1 MSNQSIW
8 RKPLSEIISDL
19 MGRRQVGAPAG
30 PSVPAR
36 RGRSF
41 GLQGLFTG
49 LSRSKEITALTIEHG
64 MVKLVVAHGTE
75 VLDYRV
81 TMVDPQ
87 WFREGLTSDVVR
99 MSQAIQTSLIEMD
112 GSHQRIIGA
121 VPGYQVTLGRMDLPN
136 ARDLDP
142 AVVIPREVSQR
153 TGVSAENSH
162 IAWHRLGDNVDT
174 GASSNWLVV
183 QSATRHPTFDG
194 MGATSLMPTTAERA
208 VRRLRYPCH
217 GAWELS
223 VTHLQNVPS
232 PRRRPPP
239 FPSLFASP
247 IGGTPIRKRRPVPG
261 PPPMNGSCRSAQLFR
276 RRLSVLEEIALKMVC
291 RSSKL
296 AYQSAYWGA
305 EPVDESVLVNR
316 LTDIVGRTV
325 ALHDAGGIGYAA
337 CIICTHLHNRL
348 PRQHGARRRRPGG
361 RKPPAARRHP
371 RSYPMGPP
379 RPSSRLYVV
388 KTSGTKGEP
397 LKRATWTLTG
407 SGSSQI
413 CQPPF
418 G

>member
-30 PSVPAR
+30 PSAPAR

-162 IAWHRLGDNVDT
+162 IAWHRLGDNVDR
-174 GASSNWLVV
+174 ANWLVF
-183 QSATRHPTFDG
+183 SATRRS
-194 MGATSLMPTTAERA
+194 MNSLMRTAEASGLPMAALELRPFALARA
-208 VRRLRYPCH
+208 INRSEGIVVWTSADGCDVVIVRD
-217 GAWELS
+217 S
-223 VTHLQNVPS
+223 V
-232 PRRRPPP
+232 
-239 FPSLFASP
+239 
-247 IGGTPIRKRRPVPG
+247 PVAP
-261 PPPMNGSCRSAQLFR
+261 
-276 RRLSVLEEIALKMVC
+276 
-291 RSSKL
+291 
-296 AYQSAYWGA
+296 QSAYWGA

-325 ALHDAGGIGYAA
+325 ALHDAEGSD
-337 CIICTHLHNRL
+337 TQLV
-348 PRQHGARRRRPGG
+348 
-361 RKPPAARRHP
+361 
-371 RSYPMGPP
+371 
-379 RPSSRLYVV
+379 SSAPIYI
-388 KTSGTKGEP
+388 
-397 LKRATWTLTG
+397 TG
-407 SGSSQI
+407 SPVSMEPGVAGQVAANLQRPAGIPDPPLDLHPGCTSSKQVGQKGSL
-413 CQPPF
+413 
-418 G
+418 